1 MEKKIP
7 TYRVIVNE
15 ELDNHSGVNFISL
28 VEDPAIGVYEKKA
41 TFIALNRS
49 QTKYTFNK
57 DKQIVSGPFLIPDL
71 PIYRNQD
78 GEEFNIIFSREEI
91 EKIVKKYN
99 RTGKAN
105 NINLEHSDEVVD
117 AYVFENWIIEDSK
130 SDKSNKLGFE
140 LPAGTWF
147 GSIQILDSNFWNEVV
162 KTGEVLGF
170 SVEAILGT
178 ELVKMKRE
186 MKEFKFAEEFRVKQ
200 DNPFASILIEDGAEL
215 AQGTKV
221 FYNAIP
227 KLIDGKVVMV
237 SDQVYSGEYPLENG
251 MVITVGNGIITEI
264 KQVNNLNKMKNENK
278 NLKLEATAKL
288 KDGTSISTPDSE
300 WKVDSEVFK
309 VLEDGS
315 TEVAVDGDYELEDG
329 TIVKVKDGKVTE
341 IVAVEMSEETEAKL
355 AIAPEDLTAIQ
366 EMINTA
372 IAAMKDEVVKAL
384 ADLTA
389 RVDVIEKGDVTEDVA
404 EVAELKAELAKVKEE
419 LEAQPANK
427 SITLHSDVKI
437 DNKKATLEEQVELIL
452 AASKNRKK

>member
-7 TYRVIVNE
+7 TYRVVVNE
-15 ELDNHSGVNFISL
+15 DLTDDSGVNFISL
-28 VEDPAIGVYEKKA
+28 VEDPAIGVYDKKA
-41 TFIALNRS
+41 TFVALSKN

-78 GEEFNIIFSREEI
+78 GEEFNIIFTREEI

-99 RTGKAN
+99 RTGKVN
-105 NINLEHSDEVVD
+105 NINLEHSNETVD
-117 AYVFENWIIEDSK
+117 AYVFENWIIEDSLA
-130 SDKSNKLGFE
+130 DKSNKLGFE

-147 GSIQILDSNFWNEVV
+147 GSIQINDSNFWSEVV

-170 SVEAILGT
+170 SVEALLDT
-178 ELVKMKRE
+178 ELIKMKRE
-186 MKEFKFAEEFRVKQ
+186 MKEFRFAEEFRVKQ

-215 AQGTKV
+215 VQGTKV

-251 MVITVGNGIITEI
+251 TIITVGNGIITEV
-264 KQVNNLNKMKNENK
+264 KQVNNLNKMKKENK
-278 NLKLEATAKL
+278 DLKLEATAKL
-288 KDGTSISTPDSE
+288 KDGTMISTPDSE
-300 WKVDSEVFK
+300 WKVDSEVFVVK
-309 VLEDGS
+309 EDGT

-341 IVAVEMSEETEAKL
+341 IVAVEMSNETEAKL
-355 AIAPEDLTAIQ
+355 AIAPEDLTAIE

-372 IAAMKDEVVKAL
+372 LMSMKEEVIKAL
-384 ADLTA
+384 VDLTA
-389 RVDVIEKGDVTEDVA
+389 RVDALEKEEVVEDEA
-404 EVAELKAELAKVKEE
+404 GVAELKAELAKVKEE
-419 LEAQPANK
+419 LEAKPATK
-427 SITLHSDVKI
+427 SVTLHSDVKI
-437 DNKKATLEEQVELIL
+437 SNKKATLEDQLEMIFT
-452 AASKNRKK
+452 ANKSKK